1 MAAGTSPQIAGEGI
15 GAETQAHEH
24 GHLTDAETLTAA
36 GELLRA
42 AAESANQ
49 TAAIQTMDLQQ
60 QVARLQALLEVS
72 RQVHST
78 TREDEVLETVL
89 RIVVREL
96 EMAGAAFTGSEL
108 TYGEAIP
115 EASEGNPHGIYT
127 YPLDDREGKR
137 MTELIVAPPEGRP
150 ITLYEADFLEGLSLQ
165 AAVALENARNHERN
179 LQWAR
184 VQQDLDAARQI
195 QRSLLPQRMPSVT
208 GYSIAVRSQTCYEV
222 GGDYVDIISLP
233 DGGILMA
240 VADVAGKG
248 LASAIMATSFRAAF
262 RAMAVTGISLDVL
275 ATRMNQHH
283 WLEGEEARRR
293 YVTAIF
299 LRLDPNK
306 GEVEIVNAGHNP
318 GFVITPNGAD
328 GETGGQV
335 AHQIDAAGT
344 PLGLLP
350 GMTYTSEILPM
361 PQGSRLLFYTDGLTE
376 VFHGEEEF
384 GQDRLLLEFSN
395 TPTGKADGILEALWV
410 AIHGFS
416 GGGPQEDDMTAL
428 VLCHL
433 DPGEVSA
440 PDSSEPK
447 SEIKFDSDCTSMR
460 VSA

>member
-1 MAAGTSPQIAGEGI
+1 MATGVNPAT
-15 GAETQAHEH
+15 TV
-24 GHLTDAETLTAA
+24 T
-36 GELLRA
+36 
-42 AAESANQ
+42 
-49 TAAIQTMDLQQ
+49 QTMDLQQ

-96 EMAGAAFTGSEL
+96 EMAGAAFSNSEL
-108 TYGEAIP
+108 SYGVAPQKTED
-115 EASEGNPHGIYT
+115 GKLNGIQT

-150 ITLYEADFLEGLSLQ
+150 ITLYEADFLEGLALQ

-184 VQQDLDAARQI
+184 VQQDLDAAREI
-195 QRSLLPQRMPSVT
+195 QRSLLPQRMPSIP
-208 GYSIAVRSQTCYEV
+208 GFSIAVRSQTCYEV
-222 GGDYVDIISLP
+222 GGDYVDIIQLP
-233 DGGILMA
+233 EGGIIMA

-262 RAMAVTGISLDVL
+262 RAMAITGVSLDLL

-299 LRLDPNK
+299 LRLDPK
-306 GEVEIVNAGHNP
+306 RGEVEIVNAGHNP
-318 GFVITPNGAD
+318 GFVITPDAV
-328 GETGGQV
+328 Q
-335 AHQIDAAGT
+335 HQIEAAGT

-350 GMTYTSEILPM
+350 GMTYSSERLAFGE
-361 PQGSRLLFYTDGLTE
+361 GSRLLFYTDGLTE
-376 VFHGEEEF
+376 VFLNDEEF

-395 TPTGKADGILEALWV
+395 TPTQQADGILDALWV

-433 DPGEVSA
+433 PPVSPSPEPHAEVLSA
-440 PDSSEPK
+440 PDS
-447 SEIKFDSDCTSMR
+447 DCETVQ
-460 VSA
+460 VSS

>member
-1 MAAGTSPQIAGEGI
+1 MATGIPPETSEFPDLFPGEGS
-15 GAETQAHEH
+15 QA
-24 GHLTDAETLTAA
+24 DA
-36 GELLRA
+36 
-42 AAESANQ
+42 
-49 TAAIQTMDLQQ
+49 QTMDLQQ

-78 TREDEVLETVL
+78 THENEVLETVL

-96 EMAGAAFTGSEL
+96 EMAGAAFSGTELSYGDPPQRSTG
-108 TYGEAIP
+108 
-115 EASEGNPHGIYT
+115 GNFDGILL
-127 YPLDDREGKR
+127 YPLKDREGKC
-137 MTELIVAPPEGRP
+137 MTDLIVAPPEGRA
-150 ITLYEADFLEGLSLQ
+150 ITLYETDFLEGLALQ

-195 QRSLLPQRMPSVT
+195 QRSLLPQQMPSVP
-208 GYSIAVRSQTCYEV
+208 GYSIAVKSQTCYEV

-233 DGGILMA
+233 EGGLIMA

-262 RAMAVTGISLDVL
+262 RAMAITGVSLDLL

-299 LRLDPNK
+299 LKLDPRR

-318 GFVITPNGAD
+318 GFVISPD
-328 GETGGQV
+328 GKQHE
-335 AHQIDAAGT
+335 INAAGT

-350 GMTYTSEILPM
+350 GMTYASERLSFSK
-361 PQGSRLLFYTDGLTE
+361 GSRLLFYTDGLTE
-376 VFHGEEEF
+376 VFLEDEEF
-384 GQDRLLLEFSN
+384 GQDRLMLEFSN
-395 TPTGKADGILEALWV
+395 TQAQQADGILEALWA
-410 AIHGFS
+410 AIQGFS

-433 DPGEVSA
+433 PEAAASNGNGSGKVYA
-440 PDSSEPK
+440 
-447 SEIKFDSDCTSMR
+447 
-460 VSA
+460 

>member
-1 MAAGTSPQIAGEGI
+1 MFLMATGVPP
-15 GAETQAHEH
+15 ETTEIP
-24 GHLTDAETLTAA
+24 
-36 GELLRA
+36 ELLPGRSEGSQ
-42 AAESANQ
+42 AAEQ
-49 TAAIQTMDLQQ
+49 TIDLQQ

-78 TREDEVLETVL
+78 THENEVLETVL

-96 EMAGAAFTGSEL
+96 EMAGAAFSGTELSYGDPPQRSTG
-108 TYGEAIP
+108 
-115 EASEGNPHGIYT
+115 GNFDGILI
-127 YPLDDREGKR
+127 YPLNDREGKC
-137 MTELIVAPPEGRP
+137 MTELIVAPPEGRE
-150 ITLYEADFLEGLSLQ
+150 ITLYETDFLEGLALQ

-195 QRSLLPQRMPSVT
+195 QRSLLPQQMPSVP
-208 GYSIAVRSQTCYEV
+208 GYSIAVKSQTCYEV

-233 DGGILMA
+233 EGGLIMA

-262 RAMAVTGISLDVL
+262 RAMAITGVSLDLL

-299 LRLDPNK
+299 LKLDSRR

-318 GFVITPNGAD
+318 GFVITPD
-328 GETGGQV
+328 GKQHE
-335 AHQIDAAGT
+335 INAAGT

-350 GMTYTSEILPM
+350 GMTYASERLSFSK
-361 PQGSRLLFYTDGLTE
+361 GSRLLFYTDGLTE
-376 VFHGEEEF
+376 VFLGEEEF
-384 GQDRLLLEFSN
+384 GQDRLMLEFSN
-395 TPTGKADGILEALWV
+395 TQALQADGILEALWA

-433 DPGEVSA
+433 PEVGPASGNGSGKVYA
-440 PDSSEPK
+440 
-447 SEIKFDSDCTSMR
+447 
-460 VSA
+460 